1 VAFSIEKRIQI
12 DFDGSNDEDEVEV
25 DSYNLGMDPQHLEV
39 VRLLESIIET
49 QAQILSRLRRM
60 ESRNGRTN

>member
-1 VAFSIEKRIQI
+1 
-12 DFDGSNDEDEVEV
+12 
-25 DSYNLGMDPQHLEV
+25 LGMDPQHLEV